1 MGSTSCCWHQTV
13 VALCNIVAVTQPQSR
28 GCHYLAGASQQVLT
42 YLYVPP
48 YPGRPPKTAPS
59 NRSAS
64 ASAQNREFDLPPTDN
79 WTLSASR
86 LSLSLPTSSSRQH
99 LGSCELSVCL
109 LIPASL
115 SVPPI
120 LLVNVTVGISH
131 RVFSRLWHRVACSIL
146 ALDLRALEQTS
157 SSRSLYLSPLNSP
170 HAALSSPLQGSTTS
184 NSDICRNRK
193 RGWQSDGPLIK
204 AIATHDTPPPL
215 AAGTPRAQQ
224 CFLPHIESRSR
235 IIARRE

>member
-1 MGSTSCCWHQTV
+1 MDCSSQVTLLFFVRPVICLTMGSTSCCWHQTV

-120 LLVNVTVGISH
+120 LLVQRNSWH
-131 RVFSRLWHRVACSIL
+131 FASRVLQVVASCCLLHPRARPSCSRT
-146 ALDLRALEQTS
+146 DKLESLLVPLTS
-157 SSRSLYLSPLNSP
+157 QLSPRGLVLAS
-170 HAALSSPLQGSTTS
+170 ARLY
-184 NSDICRNRK
+184 DI
-193 RGWQSDGPLIK
+193 
-204 AIATHDTPPPL
+204 
-215 AAGTPRAQQ
+215 
-224 CFLPHIESRSR
+224 E
-235 IIARRE
+235 